1 MPHAIDS
8 PKARSKPRKPASP
21 PEQDDLTPEK
31 IAELRR
37 GVLRRRREMGWVFDE
52 EGEA

>member
-1 MPHAIDS
+1 M
-8 PKARSKPRKPASP
+8 KPRKPRPPAPP

-37 GVLRRRREMGWVFDE
+37 GVLRRRIELGWVFEE
-52 EGEA
+52 EGEG